1 MNPAMW
7 RKALRVIP
15 SVSKETWGAL
25 DLVSKWLI
33 SSRAA
38 VLVMT
43 FTSSA
48 IAGLFAARDGGFRIL
63 PWVFMTLGLM
73 LGHASNNLFN
83 DYTDF
88 VRGVD
93 KENYFRT
100 MYGPQPVAHGLMT
113 TRQLLGYFG
122 ATFALVIACVVLV
135 FALDQWDPV
144 ILLLFAIGAAFV
156 LLYTWPLKYV
166 GLGEISVLAV
176 WGPLMIGG
184 GYYVLTRH
192 WSWQVVWGSAP
203 YVLGVTTVILGKHID
218 KAAMDRQKHIRTLPV
233 LIGEAPARYL
243 VVLFLLAPY
252 VLIAFL
258 VVTKYFTPA
267 LAVVLLAV
275 PALVRE
281 LPAFFRPKPVEKPE
295 GFPEGEG
302 GWPLYFAPKAF
313 VYTRSF
319 GTWFLLGLVAEVAL
333 RIFAPGFWRS

>member
-1 MNPAMW
+1 
-7 RKALRVIP
+7 
-15 SVSKETWGAL
+15 
-25 DLVSKWLI
+25 
-33 SSRAA
+33 
-38 VLVMT
+38 MT

-113 TRQLLGYFG
+113 TRQLL
-122 ATFALVIACVVLV
+122 ATSVRPSPWSSPVSSLV

-144 ILLLFAIGAAFV
+144 ISAAVRHRRGVRPALHLAAEIRGTGGDFG
-156 LLYTWPLKYV
+156 PGRV
-166 GLGEISVLAV
+166 GTADDRRGILRPDPALELA
-176 WGPLMIGG
+176 GG
-184 GYYVLTRH
+184 MGQRPVR
-192 WSWQVVWGSAP
+192 A
-203 YVLGVTTVILGKHID
+203 GVTTVILGKHID

>member
-1 MNPAMW
+1 
-7 RKALRVIP
+7 
-15 SVSKETWGAL
+15 
-25 DLVSKWLI
+25 
-33 SSRAA
+33 
-38 VLVMT
+38 
-43 FTSSA
+43 
-48 IAGLFAARDGGFRIL
+48 
-63 PWVFMTLGLM
+63 
-73 LGHASNNLFN
+73 
-83 DYTDF
+83 
-88 VRGVD
+88 
-93 KENYFRT
+93 
-100 MYGPQPVAHGLMT
+100 
-113 TRQLLGYFG
+113 
-122 ATFALVIACVVLV
+122 
-135 FALDQWDPV
+135 
-144 ILLLFAIGAAFV
+144 
-156 LLYTWPLKYV
+156 
-166 GLGEISVLAV
+166 
-176 WGPLMIGG
+176 
-184 GYYVLTRH
+184 
-192 WSWQVVWGSAP
+192 
-203 YVLGVTTVILGKHID
+203 VLGVTTVILGKHID